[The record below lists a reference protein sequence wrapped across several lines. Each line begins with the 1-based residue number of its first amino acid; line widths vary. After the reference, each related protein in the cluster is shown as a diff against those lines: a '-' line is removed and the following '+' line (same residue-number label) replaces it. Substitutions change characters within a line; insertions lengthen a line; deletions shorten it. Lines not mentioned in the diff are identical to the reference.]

1 MKDLSTIIDGLRE
14 EMTQTLTRWIRIPS
28 VKGAPEPGAPFG
40 PEVRRALDTA
50 LADAKAMGFET
61 RNFDGYA
68 GDVRMGPLGV
78 EPLAIL
84 AHLDVVPPA
93 TAGR

>member
-1 MKDLSTIIDGLRE
+1 MGFERTD
-14 EMTQTLTRWIRIPS
+14 RIS
-28 VKGAPEPGAPFG
+28 E
-40 PEVRRALDTA
+40 EVRRALDTA

-84 AHLDVVPPA
+84 AHLDVVP
-93 TAGR
+93 AGDGWQVVPFGAEIDGDRRYGRGTSDD